1 MSKRDAISDEPESVM
16 QEPEAVLE
24 RMYIE
29 EYLRQRGHTL
39 QSVQALPK

>member
-1 MSKRDAISDEPESVM
+1 MNKRDAIPDEAESVM

-24 RMYIE
+24 RMYIV
-29 EYLRQRGHTL
+29 RQRGHTL